1 MTKSN
6 LKTHLK
12 WLLDQG
18 PSLYPVLTPPAW
30 ENAKATTND
39 SHSNSVPTL
48 NLIASQTQDLSIK
61 DSQPVLGVSIGDN
74 VDNEIEIDS
83 NEEEMARLMLA
94 PTSASKS
101 RKLSYNMGSP
111 NSARKTSKSSTLAN
125 SPSKRETT
133 QTSRSKTVKDS
144 SSTFS
149 SFRDPDERAS
159 TPIRPKRR
167 LEVPTP
173 LQDIDT
179 VDLTGDIDYVPTS
192 SSTRDDFGEP
202 RRLWTEDATSRRE
215 PTDKQGKKRKSD
227 EYVSDLLS
235 PRESRRKVPSPL
247 VSGRSAQHDQLLSTH
262 TPRRSSKDETLLSR
276 TKKQCQSS
284 SKRAH
289 KALAVPDSDDE
300 SVASLFEG
308 FGETKESS
316 PRVTDRSLYPVLPEK
331 FSSSSGPSTSPK
343 RRVPISPDSIDIPEI
358 TRPTST
364 RKLDTT
370 LHSSRVQRPPS
381 SSTAKSDTEPKN
393 KDVERFLKVSA
404 NSLNRLVSQLR
415 DKVKDNSHT
424 VYEGMLRG
432 ENTPQ
437 LSALMSENETLTGQ
451 ATAIESLKAQ
461 KSLYLS
467 RESESEALKTAI
479 MDALDRG
486 AVSTTPPQIEQQRNL
501 KSQMEDIENDIC
513 RLLVDTDLFSA
524 IDKLPLQSPS
534 PDVGPSDYLPPAA
547 SFSDF
552 DDAEERHVA
561 KSPVASGG
569 SRNRLASP
577 AHNTKSLHS
586 NLSKSG
592 VNTTGASFKNT
603 SRYDPFDY
611 DEPMMSDHETTF
623 TRTMG
628 CPLPPIE
635 DVDEFDMDL
644 LDEDMLEAA
653 DYFPDDQS
661 FSTGRPEPS
670 SRPVFAETS
679 GNVSKL
685 PLPQKSQTH
694 SALWGEHPW
703 TKDVKTALKEK
714 FGLRGFRMNQLE
726 AIDSILDG
734 TDTFV
739 LMPTGGGK
747 SLCYQLP
754 AVVSSGATK
763 GVTVV
768 ISPLLSLM
776 QDQVSHLR
784 LKNVKAYLINGEMQ
798 SSERQWILSRLSS
811 QSPEKHIEV
820 LYITPEM
827 ISKSHALIDTFE
839 RLYDRK
845 RLARIV
851 IDEAHC
857 VSQWGHDFRPDY
869 KEIGAFRN
877 RIPGVPMMALTATAT
892 ENVKVDVI
900 HNLKMQGCAVF
911 TQSFNR
917 PNLTYEVRPKRK
929 SSELLENIADII
941 NTSYRNKCGIVYCLS
956 RNNCEK
962 VAEALRKEHRIK
974 AAHYHAG
981 LEAEQRAETQ
991 QKWQDGKI
999 HVIVATIAFGM
1010 GIDKPDVRFVIHH
1023 SIPKSL
1029 EGYYQETG
1037 RAGRDGRRSGCYL
1050 FYGTRDVSA
1059 MESMINKN
1067 EDSSKAQKARQLK
1080 MVRDVVKYCD
1090 NLSDCRRVQ
1099 ILAYFSESFKRQ
1111 DCNASCDNCKSGTVV
1126 EVRDFSQHAS
1136 AAIKIVR
1143 FFQGLEDNVT
1153 LHYCVNVFCGT
1164 TRHWRSSVHKQAP
1177 CFGEGSDVKVEDAER
1192 LFRTLLGEKA
1202 LKEVN
1207 VFNSA
1212 NFPIQ
1217 YLKLGFRANDFESG
1231 RRRVRLDVRIDSP
1244 DNARHR
1250 GVARRNDLPQ
1260 STNVSSPVQSANRRR
1275 LARYRH
1281 TAESDSDMDSDGFE
1295 PIRVPGREERK
1306 EMNAPG
1312 PPITQDHRFDQ
1323 LDPLHKA
1330 VAEDFMVYA
1339 KNYCQDVVMQK
1350 NLRNQPFTDTILR
1363 EMVMVF
1369 PQDKSEM
1376 LKIDDI
1382 DPDKVYRY
1390 GDKILK
1396 LLRDTQRRYDE
1407 LKKERDDVDGIVPDP
1422 NHHNVVN
1429 ISSDE
1434 FSDFDDDF
1442 VDQASTLQPETS
1454 VVTSQYFS
1462 RSQQPFDDDSAD
1474 EYRPTQTAGS
1484 SKYQKRKTNSKRPRR
1499 KSGDAKPGAKGPR
1512 KPKSN
1517 NSRSQGRS
1525 NTRKEPKGKSK
1536 QPTSQIAM
1544 MPL

>member
-6 LKTHLK
+6 LETHLK

-30 ENAKATTND
+30 ENARVTSDDIPA
-39 SHSNSVPTL
+39 NSVPTL
-48 NLIASQTQDLSIK
+48 NLVASQTQDLSIK
-61 DSQPVLGVSIGDN
+61 DSQPVLGTSVRDHV
-74 VDNEIEIDS
+74 VDETEIDS
-83 NEEEMARLMLA
+83 DEEMARLMLA
-94 PTSASKS
+94 PTPGSKS
-101 RKLSYNMGSP
+101 RMISYNTGSP
-111 NSARKTSKSSTLAN
+111 SSARKTSKSSTSTN
-125 SPSKRETT
+125 SPSKREAA
-133 QTSRSKTVKDS
+133 QTPRSKTVKEPS
-144 SSTFS
+144 GTLI
-149 SFRDPDERAS
+149 SFQGPDERTS
-159 TPIRPKRR
+159 TPVRPERR
-167 LEVPTP
+167 LEVPTSIK
-173 LQDIDT
+173 DIES
-179 VDLTGDIDYVPTS
+179 VDLTGDIDYIPTS

-202 RRLWTEDATSRRE
+202 RRLWTEDAAFRKE
-215 PTDKQGKKRKSD
+215 PTDKRGKKRKSD
-227 EYVSDLLS
+227 EYASDLLS
-235 PRESRRKVPSPL
+235 PRESSRQVRSPL
-247 VSGRSAQHDQLLSTH
+247 VSGSSVQPDRRISTH
-262 TPRRSSKDETLLSR
+262 TSRHPSEDETPLSR
-276 TKKQCQSS
+276 NKKLGQSG

-289 KALAVPDSDDE
+289 KAIAVPDSDEE
-300 SVASLFEG
+300 SVGSLLEVLS
-308 FGETKESS
+308 ESKRSS
-316 PRVTDRSLYPVLPEK
+316 PRITDRSLYPVLPEK
-331 FSSSSGPSTSPK
+331 FSSSSGPSISPK
-343 RRVPISPDSIDIPEI
+343 QRAPISPDPIDIPEI
-358 TRPTST
+358 TCAAST
-364 RKLDTT
+364 RKHHTT
-370 LHSSRVQRPPS
+370 PLISRPQPPPS
-381 SSTAKSDTEPKN
+381 SSATKSVTEPRN
-393 KDVERFLKVSA
+393 RDVERFMEVSV
-404 NSLNRLVSQLR
+404 NSLDRLVLR
-415 DKVKDNSHT
+415 LKDKVKENSNT

-437 LSALMSENETLTGQ
+437 LSALMSKNQALTGQ
-451 ATAIESLKAQ
+451 VNAIESLKAQ
-461 KSLYLS
+461 KLLYMF
-467 RESESEALKTAI
+467 RESESKALKKAI

-486 AVSTTPPQIEQQRNL
+486 TTPPEIEQQKTIR
-501 KSQMEDIENDIC
+501 SQMKNIENDIC
-513 RLLVDTDLFSA
+513 RLLVDTDLFST
-524 IDKLPLQSPS
+524 IDSMSLQSSS
-534 PDVGPSDYLPPAA
+534 PDVEPLDYLPPTA
-547 SFSDF
+547 SLSNF
-552 DDAEERHVA
+552 DDTEKRHRLR
-561 KSPVASGG
+561 SPLRRGD
-569 SRNRLASP
+569 SRSRLALP
-577 AHNTKSLHS
+577 ADNTKSLHS
-586 NLSKSG
+586 NSSRSG
-592 VNTTGASFKNT
+592 INPMSTNFKNT
-603 SRYDPFDY
+603 SRYYPFDY

-628 CPLPPIE
+628 SPLPYNE
-635 DVDEFDMDL
+635 DVDEFDDL

-661 FSTGRPEPS
+661 FSTRRLEPS
-670 SRPVFAETS
+670 NRPVFADTS
-679 GNVSKL
+679 GNASKL
-685 PLPQKSQTH
+685 PLTQKSQTH

-726 AIDSILDG
+726 AIDSILSG

-754 AVVSSGATK
+754 AVISSGATK

-784 LKNVKAYLINGEMQ
+784 LKNVKAYLINGETQ
-798 SSERQWILSRLSS
+798 SSERQWILSTLSG

-820 LYITPEM
+820 IYITPEM
-827 ISKSHALIDTFE
+827 IGKSHALIDTLE
-839 RLYDRK
+839 RLYDNN
-845 RLARIV
+845 RLARVV

-900 HNLKMQGCAVF
+900 HNLKMRGCAVF

-917 PNLTYEVRPKRK
+917 PNLTYEVRRK
-929 SSELLENIADII
+929 GKASELLENIAEII
-941 NTSYRNKCGIVYCLS
+941 NNSYRNKCGIVYCLS

-962 VAEALRKEHRIK
+962 VAEALRKEHRMK

-981 LEAEQRAETQ
+981 LEAEQRADTQ

-1050 FYGTRDVSA
+1050 FYGTRDVST
-1059 MESMINKN
+1059 MQSMINKN
-1067 EDSSKAQKARQLK
+1067 DDLSQAQKTRQLK
-1080 MVRDVVKYCD
+1080 MVQDVVKYCD

-1143 FFQGLEDNVT
+1143 FFQGLNDNVT
-1153 LHYCVNVFCGT
+1153 LHYCVNVFRGT
-1164 TRHWRSSVHKQAP
+1164 TKKWNSAAHKGVP
-1177 CFGEGSDVKVEDAER
+1177 CFGEGLDVKVEDAER

-1207 VFNSA
+1207 VFNQA

-1217 YLKLGFRANDFESG
+1217 YLKLGSRASDYESG
-1231 RRRVRLDVRIDSP
+1231 RRRVRLDVRIESP
-1244 DNARHR
+1244 DKAQHR
-1250 GVARRNDLPQ
+1250 GGARRNDLPQ

-1281 TAESDSDMDSDGFE
+1281 MAESDSDMDSDGFE

-1306 EMNAPG
+1306 ENSTPG

-1339 KNYCQDVVMQK
+1339 KNYCQDVAMQK

-1369 PQDKSEM
+1369 PQDKWEM
-1376 LKIDDI
+1376 LKIHDI

-1390 GDKILK
+1390 GDKMMK

-1407 LKKERDDVDGIVPDP
+1407 LKKERDDVDGVVPDP

-1442 VDQASTLQPETS
+1442 VDQASTLQPDTS
-1454 VVTSQYFS
+1454 VVTSQYFP
-1462 RSQQPFDDDSAD
+1462 RSQQPSDEDSVDD
-1474 EYRPTQTAGS
+1474 YRPTQTAGS
-1484 SKYQKRKTNSKRPRR
+1484 SRYQKRKATSKRPRR
-1499 KSGDAKPGAKGPR
+1499 KNGNAKPRAKGQR
-1512 KPKSN
+1512 KPGSN
-1517 NSRSQGRS
+1517 SSRSQGRS
-1525 NTRKEPKGKSK
+1525 TTRKEPKAKSK